1 MAGVAEEALV
11 AQDNV
16 VAVDQGADATDVVIG
31 PVGSARLIDPESAG
45 SLGADLDALTPIDGG
60 SDPRAVVGGSIEG
73 QTESREPREGQGR
86 SS

>member
-1 MAGVAEEALV
+1 M
-11 AQDNV
+11 AQDNG

-31 PVGSARLIDPESAG
+31 PVGSARLIDPASAG

-60 SDPRAVVGGSIEG
+60 SDPRVVVGGSIEG
-73 QTESREPREGQGR
+73 RTEPREPREGQGR

>member
-1 MAGVAEEALV
+1 M

-31 PVGSARLIDPESAG
+31 PVGSARLIDPASAG
-45 SLGADLDALTPIDGG
+45 SLGADLDALKPIDGG
-60 SDPRAVVGGSIEG
+60 SDPRVVVGGSIEG
-73 QTESREPREGQGR
+73 RTEPREPREGQGR